1 MPHPMKCLQDTKIV
15 SLALN
20 APGPAAA
27 MRLVRM
33 GAECIK
39 IEPPSGDLLK
49 SAAPAWYAEL
59 IENQK
64 VVSLDLKTA
73 VGREQLHHFLSHA
86 NLLLTSFRPSALQRL
101 GVDWETLHAKYPRLC
116 MVSIIGYPVPEQE
129 VPGHDLTYQA
139 KLGLLQPPEMPVTLH
154 ADMAGAERCVSAA
167 LELLLHFA
175 RTGEAGHM
183 YVSLYQALQDFTGPL
198 TAGLTAP
205 GGMLR
210 GGFAF
215 YSIYEAADGWIAMG
229 ALEPVFVKKLVAELQ
244 LASLLRDDPRK
255 ELEQIFR
262 TRKAAEWEQW
272 ARDRDLPIVEIKNLT
287 TDEHR

>member
-1 MPHPMKCLQDTKIV
+1 MKCLQDIKVV

-20 APGPAAA
+20 APGPTAAA
-27 MRLVRM
+27 RLVKM

-59 IENQK
+59 TENQT
-64 VVSLDLKTA
+64 VISLDLKTA
-73 VGREQLHHFLSHA
+73 EGRGQLHDFLSTA

-101 GVDWETLHAKYPRLC
+101 GADWETLHPKHPRLC
-116 MVSIIGYPVPEQE
+116 MVSIIGYPVPEE
-129 VPGHDLTYQA
+129 NVPGHDLTYQA
-139 KLGLLQPPEMPVTLH
+139 KLGLLQPPGMPVTLH

-167 LELLLHFA
+167 LELLLHFT
-175 RTGEAGHM
+175 RTGEAGRT
-183 YVSLYQALQDFTGPL
+183 YVSLYEALRDFTGPL
-198 TAGLTAP
+198 TAGLTAA

-215 YSIYEAADGWIAMG
+215 YSIYRAAEGWIAIG

-255 ELEQIFR
+255 ELEQVFR
-262 TRKAAEWEQW
+262 TRPAAEWEQW
-272 ARDRDLPIVEIKNLT
+272 ARERDLPIVEIREN
-287 TDEHR
+287 